1 MSLFH
6 LIIVALVQ
14 GITEFLPISS
24 SAHLILAPMVTGQ
37 PDQGPMIDMAV
48 HVGTL
53 FAVLLVFRRDVTEAF
68 FGFFH
73 LLRGHTDRWDARLAL
88 FLIIGTIP
96 VVLMGLVFS
105 MLDIMY
111 WMRDPSR
118 ALTIIGWTTFIFGIL
133 LYIADKFTDQSRVLK
148 QITFKDTVLIGLAQA
163 IALIPGTSRSGIT
176 MTAGRF
182 LGLDRTSA
190 ARLSMLMAIPT
201 IIAAGALGTKDI
213 IDSGNVQLGIDA
225 VIAAVLSFI
234 AALIAIKLF
243 MRWIASAS
251 MTPFVVYRLAL
262 GILLLGIA
270 YS

>member
-6 LIIVALVQ
+6 LILVALVQ

-53 FAVLLVFRRDVTEAF
+53 FAVILAFRREVAEAF

-73 LLRGHTDRWDARLAL
+73 LLRGRTDRWDARLAL

-96 VVLMGLVFS
+96 VVIVGLIFS
-105 MLDIMY
+105 KLDIMD

-118 ALTIIGWTTFIFGIL
+118 ALTVIGWTTLVFGIL
-133 LYIADKFTDQSRVLK
+133 LYIADKFTDQTRALEQVTL
-148 QITFKDTVLIGLAQA
+148 KDTVLVGLAQA
-163 IALIPGTSRSGIT
+163 VALIPGTSRSGIT

-190 ARLSMLMAIPT
+190 ARFSMLLAIPT
-201 IIAAGALGTKDI
+201 ILAAGALGTKDI
-213 IDSGNVQLGIDA
+213 IDSGNAQLGMDA
-225 VIAAVLSFI
+225 LIAAGLSFI

-251 MTPFVVYRLAL
+251 MTPFVIYRLVL
-262 GILLLGIA
+262 GVILLGIA

>member
-6 LIIVALVQ
+6 LILVAIVQ

-53 FAVLLVFRRDVTEAF
+53 FAVILAFRREVAEAF
-68 FGFFH
+68 FGFFQ
-73 LLRGHTDRWDARLAL
+73 LLRGRLGRWDARLAL

-96 VVLMGLVFS
+96 VVIVGLVFS
-105 MLDIMY
+105 KIGAMD
-111 WMRDPSR
+111 WMRAPER
-118 ALTIIGWTTFIFGIL
+118 AFHIIGWTTLVFGVL
-133 LYIADKFTDQSRVLK
+133 LWIADQFTSQSRQMK
-148 QITFKDTVLIGLAQA
+148 EITLRDTVLVGLAQA

-190 ARLSMLMAIPT
+190 AKFSMLLAIPT
-201 IIAAGALGTKDI
+201 ILAAGALGTKEI
-213 IDSGNVQLGIDA
+213 VESGNAQLGTDA
-225 VIAAVLSFI
+225 IVAAVLSFI

-243 MRWIASAS
+243 MRWIASAT
-251 MTPFVVYRLAL
+251 MTPFVIYRLIL
-262 GILLLGIA
+262 GAVLLWLA
-270 YS
+270 YT